1 MENLTPNLRN
11 LFEKGK
17 EIEIERDYLNWLL
30 GLNEELKTRNL
41 DNSQVEKEIKVAK
54 ETLKELISKI
64 IEDSYKLIPEE
75 LVREQEQGL
84 RDLVK

>member
-1 MENLTPNLRN
+1 METNLRN
-11 LFEKGK
+11 LFKKGK

-41 DNSQVEKEIKVAK
+41 DNSQVEKEIEVAK

-75 LVREQEQGL
+75 LVREQEQDL